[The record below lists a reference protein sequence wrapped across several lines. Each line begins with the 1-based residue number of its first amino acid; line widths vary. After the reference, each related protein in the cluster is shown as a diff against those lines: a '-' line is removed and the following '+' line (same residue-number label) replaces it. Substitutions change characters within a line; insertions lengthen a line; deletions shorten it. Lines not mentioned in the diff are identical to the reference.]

1 MSSEQSITI
10 EIRPTNRYLRL
21 WMARWQSGRLSGV
34 TDPVP
39 AAMLAE
45 RVGASVQR
53 RLEELDH
60 VHERTREQPSA
71 NPGPNRT

>member
-39 AAMLAE
+39 ADILAE
-45 RVGASVQR
+45 RVCAIVQR

-60 VHERTREQPSA
+60 VHDNDQEQPSA
-71 NPGPNRT
+71 SGGS

>member
-1 MSSEQSITI
+1 MTSEHSITI

-39 AAMLAE
+39 AELLAE
-45 RVGASVQR
+45 RLHAIIQNR
-53 RLEELDH
+53 MEELDR
-60 VHERTREQPSA
+60 VHEDAAREQSST
-71 NPGPNRT
+71 G